1 VIHLEERAGKWEI
14 AGLLLTLA
22 AGNLLHFV
30 YEWSGRS
37 PVAAAFAAVNEST
50 WEHMK
55 LLAVPWMAWSLAEMV
70 WSGGR
75 ALFPRVLGLLAGL
88 IAIPAA
94 FYTLRGITGQTHHL
108 VNIVIFQLAV
118 LLAFAV
124 SRWVRK
130 SGRFQTR
137 GWQLLGFV
145 ILLGVAALFLRWTYH
160 TPDLPI
166 FADPGTGLPGIPK

>member
-1 VIHLEERAGKWEI
+1 MDEKRNRWEI
-14 AGLLLTLA
+14 AGLLLTLL

-30 YEWSGRS
+30 YGWSGGS
-37 PVAAAFAAVNEST
+37 HVAAAFAAVNEST

-55 LLAVPWMAWSLAEMV
+55 LLAVPWILWALAEAMT
-70 WSGGR
+70 SGGA
-75 ALFPRVLGLLAGL
+75 ALFPRALGLLAGL

-108 VNIVIFQLAV
+108 VNILIFQLAV

-124 SRWVRK
+124 SRRARW
-130 SGRFQTR
+130 SGRFVGR
-137 GWQLLGFV
+137 GWRLLGLAV
-145 ILLGVAALFLRWTYH
+145 LLCVGALFLRWTYH

-166 FADPGTGLPGIPK
+166 FADPLTGVPGIPK

>member
-1 VIHLEERAGKWEI
+1 MEERQHRWEI

-22 AGNLLHFV
+22 AGNLLHFI
-30 YEWSGRS
+30 YEWSGGS
-37 PVAAAFAAVNEST
+37 SVAAAFAAVNEST

-55 LLAVPWMAWSLAEMV
+55 LLAVPWMAWSLAEAV
-70 WSGGR
+70 WSGGE

-124 SRWVRK
+124 SRWARR
-130 SGRFQTR
+130 SGRFRTR
-137 GWQLLGFV
+137 GWQLAGLA
-145 ILLGVAALFLRWTYH
+145 ILLGTAALFLRWTYH

-166 FADPGTGLPGIPK
+166 FADPGTGLPGIPE